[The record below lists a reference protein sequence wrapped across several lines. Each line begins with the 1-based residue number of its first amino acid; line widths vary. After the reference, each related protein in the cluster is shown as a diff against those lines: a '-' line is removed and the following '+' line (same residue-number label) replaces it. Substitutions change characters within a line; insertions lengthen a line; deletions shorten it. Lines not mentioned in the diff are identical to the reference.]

1 MEMVIIAIAYI
12 AIGCFINGW
21 IKNRGKSHRYF
32 LVIAWPV
39 LIFSWI
45 LIGFM
50 WVMYSMGEKISKKMW
65 KSEQDD

>member
-1 MEMVIIAIAYI
+1 MERVIIAIAYI
-12 AIGCFINGW
+12 AIGCFISGW
-21 IKNRGKSHRYF
+21 INEPWQKPSIL
-32 LVIAWPV
+32 LVIVCPV

>member
-21 IKNRGKSHRYF
+21 INEPWQKPSIL

-65 KSEQDD
+65 KAEQYD